1 MSQLFTLAPKDPN
14 AVVDYNIDWSSWLPD
29 DDTISTSEWIVPAG
43 ITEDSETNT
52 DTTTTIWLSGG
63 TAGQS
68 YSLTNRITTAQGRTQ
83 DKTITISV
91 KEL

>member
-14 AVVDYNIDWSSWLPD
+14 AVVDYTIDWSSWLAD
-29 DDTISTSEWIVPAG
+29 GDTILVSEWIVPAG
-43 ITEDSETNT
+43 ITQDSETNT
-52 DTTTTIWLSGG
+52 NLTTTIWLSDG

-68 YSLTNRITTAQGRTQ
+68 YALTNRITTSQGRTQ
-83 DKTITISV
+83 DKTITIRV